1 MRVCTLAIMVFLGV
15 SATAWADSD
24 GYYCVGR
31 DYIAYQFGFAPPP
44 TAQHRLYVIR
54 VGGVAGIEEPAILD
68 LPQFQVHGLLCNER
82 TVQIASWDAI
92 YTVQLD
98 STLRPVHYEKA
109 PWADHQHTP
118 PQFVGHQQNLG
129 GWSRPVGTLAVERV
143 LLTKNPAGHEFFL
156 EITPKAST
164 SERCVVEITT
174 RILELRATGR
184 TVGER
189 LVFSGKGHREC
200 GESQSR

>member
-1 MRVCTLAIMVFLGV
+1 MRGCTLAIIVLLGLW
-15 SATAWADSD
+15 ATPASADSD
-24 GYYCVGR
+24 GYYCIGR

-44 TAQHRLYVIR
+44 IAEHRLYIIR
-54 VGGVAGIEEPAILD
+54 VGGAAGIGEPAVFK

-82 TVQIASWDAI
+82 TVQLAGWDAI

-98 STLRPVHYEKA
+98 STLRPVRYQIA
-109 PWADHQHTP
+109 PWADRPQP
-118 PQFVGHQQNLG
+118 PSQFVGHQQNLG
-129 GWSRPVGTLAVERV
+129 GWSRPIGTLAVERV
-143 LLTKNPAGHEFFL
+143 LVTKNAAGHEFLL

-174 RILELRATGR
+174 RVLELSATGQ

-189 LVFSGKGHREC
+189 LVFRGKGHQEC
-200 GESQSR
+200 GE

>member
-1 MRVCTLAIMVFLGV
+1 MRGFTLAIIVFLGLW
-15 SATAWADSD
+15 ATRASADSD
-24 GYYCVGR
+24 GYYCIGR

-44 TAQHRLYVIR
+44 IAEHRLYIIR
-54 VGGVAGIEEPAILD
+54 VGGAAGIGEPANFE

-82 TVQIASWDAI
+82 TVQLAGWDAI

-98 STLRPVHYEKA
+98 STLRPVRYQIA
-109 PWADHQHTP
+109 PWPDRQHTP

-129 GWSRPVGTLAVERV
+129 GLSRPVGTLAVERV
-143 LLTKNPAGHEFFL
+143 LVTKDARGHEFLL

-164 SERCVVEITT
+164 SERCLVEITT
-174 RILELRATGR
+174 RVLELSATGQ

-189 LVFSGKGHREC
+189 LVFRGKGHREC
-200 GESQSR
+200 GE